1 MDQVIKETL
10 AKIIFMVVVSIYGLM
25 EESIL
30 EIGIAIKC
38 TARALSHGKM
48 AESTKDNIT
57 KTLNKVT
64 VSLLGLTNANT
75 TDFGSTINKKDQAST

>member
-30 EIGIAIKC
+30 EIGIATKC